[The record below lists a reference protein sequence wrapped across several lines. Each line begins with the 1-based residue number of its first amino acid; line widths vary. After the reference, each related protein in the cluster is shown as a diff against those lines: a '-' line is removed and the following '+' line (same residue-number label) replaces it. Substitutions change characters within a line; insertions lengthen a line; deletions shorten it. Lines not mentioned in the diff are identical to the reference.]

1 MRTSDGKECSAFIVT
16 KTDQIAPQITGMARE
31 LCCCDG
37 VLILVFTSLGLS
49 LWIYRGVIGPL
60 ETAEE
65 GDAEHQRRKSGFY
78 RGAVRC
84 GRDQ

>member
-31 LCCCDG
+31 LAVVT

-60 ETAEE
+60 GAAEE
-65 GDAEHQRRKSGFY
+65 GDAEHQRRKS
-78 RGAVRC
+78 
-84 GRDQ
+84 